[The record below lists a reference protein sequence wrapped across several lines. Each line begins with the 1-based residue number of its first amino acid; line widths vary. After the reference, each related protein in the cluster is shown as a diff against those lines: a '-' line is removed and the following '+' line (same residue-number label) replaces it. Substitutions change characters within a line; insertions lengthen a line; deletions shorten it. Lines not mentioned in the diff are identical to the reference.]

1 MFFVPTTSWVINPST
16 WCHQVGVINKGIMTE
31 LAKALGPRIRDAHNM
46 RMKDGAKAD
55 QLEMQKVSGIRHQN
69 SNIFATD
76 VASS

>member
-1 MFFVPTTSWVINPST
+1 M
-16 WCHQVGVINKGIMTE
+16 INKGIMTE

-55 QLEMQKVSGIRHQN
+55 QLEMRKVSGIRHQN
-69 SNIFATD
+69 SNMFATD